1 MQRNASVTLTPT
13 ALSANGISTSQ
24 KPAAGGVQALTITGA
39 LAAAGVATLPQARR
53 VGITSSADDTGRQF
67 TVVGTDRYG
76 RKVTET
82 LVGPGLGLTV
92 NTLNDFKTVTGI
104 SVDGNTAGNI
114 TVGTS
119 GVISSQWIPLDRVSV
134 ANLGI
139 GVHQSGVA
147 NWTVEYAMEDPFTPG
162 VGFQPDTG
170 IPSFYLTPYPHS
182 VLAAQAAN
190 KSGFMTGQPAT
201 AVRLTINSFTA
212 PASVT
217 MDLAPGFAEEQ

>member
-1 MQRNASVTLTPT
+1 MQRNASVSLTPT
-13 ALSANGISTSQ
+13 ALSANGISLSQ

-39 LAAAGVATLPQARR
+39 LAAAGVATLPQVRR
-53 VGITSSADDTGRQF
+53 VGIKSDADDTGRTF
-67 TVVGTDRYG
+67 TVTGTDRYD
-76 RKVTET
+76 RRVVET

-92 NTLNDFKTVTGI
+92 NTLNDFKTVTGV

-119 GVISSQWIPLDRVSV
+119 GVISSQWIPLDRISV

-139 GVHQSGVA
+139 GVHQNGVA

-162 VGFQPDTG
+162 VGVLPDSG
-170 IPSFYLTPYPHS
+170 MPSFYLTPYPHAN
-182 VLAAQAAN
+182 LTAQAAN
-190 KSGFMTGQPAT
+190 KAGFLTGQPAT
-201 AVRLTINSFTA
+201 AVRLTLNSFTA
-212 PASVT
+212 PVTVT